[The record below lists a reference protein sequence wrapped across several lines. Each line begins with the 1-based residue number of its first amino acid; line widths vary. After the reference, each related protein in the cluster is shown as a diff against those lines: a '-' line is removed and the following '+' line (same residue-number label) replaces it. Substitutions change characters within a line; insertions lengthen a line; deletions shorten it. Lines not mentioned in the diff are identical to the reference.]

1 MEITDK
7 FSDKKGGD
15 TDIYLSA
22 RLKSWLLSLTGKIA
36 FSDLLTSMPFG
47 NDIVALTVKGTTLKE
62 AFENSAFAKSD
73 EEKSGRFLQ
82 HAGKYELGVIN

>member
-1 MEITDK
+1 MFLI
-7 FSDKKGGD
+7 
-15 TDIYLSA
+15 
-22 RLKSWLLSLTGKIA
+22 GKIA

-82 HAGKYELGVIN
+82 HAGKYELGVINYPPM

>member
-1 MEITDK
+1 M
-7 FSDKKGGD
+7 
-15 TDIYLSA
+15 L
-22 RLKSWLLSLTGKIA
+22 GKIA

-47 NDIVALTVKGTTLKE
+47 NNIVALTVKGATLKE

-82 HAGKYELGVIN
+82 HAGKYELGVTKYPPHVKHCSLITEL